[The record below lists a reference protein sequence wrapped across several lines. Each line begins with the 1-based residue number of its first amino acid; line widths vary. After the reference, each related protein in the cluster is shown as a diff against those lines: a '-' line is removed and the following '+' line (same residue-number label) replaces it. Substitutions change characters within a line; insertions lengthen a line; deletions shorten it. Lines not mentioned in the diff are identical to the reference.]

1 MCGVC
6 VESVRR
12 VSGVC
17 VKCMLSVCGDSVKS
31 ADNEW
36 GVYGDCINIERGLC
50 GMGWGDFVESV

>member
-1 MCGVC
+1 M
-6 VESVRR
+6 
-12 VSGVC
+12 SGVC